1 MNTQLEQISELFL
14 NKPVTDKEVISYLD
28 LLISTTK
35 NPETLLVI
43 KTKLA
48 HKKTMLEN
56 EKVLLLEILKNVN
69 VLFRTYG
76 KRSDTL
82 IYYMDK
88 LKLIN

>member
-35 NPETLLVI
+35 NPETLLDI

-56 EKVLLLEILKNVN
+56 ERVLLLEILKNVN

-88 LKLIN
+88 LK